1 MKKRHQ
7 LRLVGITYNQ
17 IESGVY
23 AVILE
28 EVDGQRRIPIIIGYP
43 EAQAIECKLQ
53 QINTPR
59 PLTHDL
65 MKSIMETFNLRLAC
79 IDIHKMPNGVFAAD
93 LVMEGPQGELHKI
106 DARSSDALALAVR
119 TDSPIYTTAE
129 VLDEAGFKPKKLDE
143 EQSEPEEEVA
153 RPVSPEDFLRQAI
166 STVKSDIDSFSTI
179 EDFILTT
186 SLDPEDADA
195 EIMDFLKNYS
205 DKEIESQ
212 ISRFAAEE
220 KYEVAARLK
229 ALLKRRKEA
238 E

>member
-1 MKKRHQ
+1 MKKRHE

-28 EVDGQRRIPIIIGYP
+28 EVKGDRRIPIVIGYP

-53 QINTPR
+53 EVRTPR

-65 MKSIMETFNLRLAC
+65 MKAMMDNFHLILRC
-79 IDIHKMPNGVFAAD
+79 VDIRKLPTGVFAAD
-93 LVMEGPQGELHKI
+93 LVMEGPDGELHKI
-106 DARSSDALALAVR
+106 DARSSDAIAIAIR
-119 TDSPIYTTAE
+119 TGAPIYTTAE
-129 VLDEAGFKPKKLDE
+129 VLEESGFRPKT
-143 EQSEPEEEVA
+143 
-153 RPVSPEDFLRQAI
+153 RPVAKDE
-166 STVKSDIDSFSTI
+166 KSLAESAESLLEKSLAEATPAVQIESFEALESIIDS
-179 EDFILTT
+179 
-186 SLDPEDADA
+186 DADDSDDD
-195 EIMDFLKNYS
+195 IMEFLANYT

-229 ALLKRRKEA
+229 TLLSKRKGQ
-238 E
+238 